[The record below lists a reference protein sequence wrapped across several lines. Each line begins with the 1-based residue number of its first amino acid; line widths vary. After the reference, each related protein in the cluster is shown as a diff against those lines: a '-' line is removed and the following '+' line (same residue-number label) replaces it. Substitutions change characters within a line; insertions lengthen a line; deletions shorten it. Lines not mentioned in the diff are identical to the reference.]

1 MKLGASLQNLIRTPA
16 LRLRHLALVAGA
28 VVLAGSAGVLAVT
41 ASAAPSAFA
50 DSAPYT
56 AACTSSLLGS
66 FDASGIITTGS
77 LSANPVP
84 PGGSETLNNYGLEL
98 QFPASAVNVAIANG
112 VTSLTGTITTAID
125 ATNITPS
132 STPETLIASTGP
144 LISDTPLAVVTTPLA
159 VSPSFTD
166 ASATGVVHLTQ
177 DADITV
183 SFQAQVSGINFPIA
197 VSVTC
202 TTTAADIDTA
212 TIVSPIAPQI
222 TSIASDTV
230 AGGSAFSYAV
240 TAAGTPTPVLS
251 VSSGSTLPAG
261 VTFTDNGNGT
271 ATLAGPASVAP
282 GVYTFSL
289 QADNG
294 VTPNATQAFTLTV
307 AAPGSAAITSSPGTT
322 VTAGTAMAPFTVT
335 TAGFPVPSLT
345 KRGALPSGVTFSDN
359 HNGTATIS
367 GNPGATR
374 GGAYVVTITA
384 SNDQGTASQTFTLVV
399 NEEPAITS
407 RASTTFTPGDSG
419 TFTITT
425 DGFPAPSLTESG
437 TLPAGVTFTDKGN
450 GTATISG
457 IPADADSYPIV
468 VTATNIAGGVS
479 QSLTID
485 VDQTVVFTSAPT
497 ATTTAG
503 TAMAAVT
510 VTTTGFPVPSL
521 TKKGT
526 LPSGVTFT
534 DNQDGTAT
542 ISGVPKANQ
551 GGSYVV
557 TITASNDQGT
567 VTQTFILVVNEA
579 PAITSRAS
587 ATFTAGDSGTF
598 TVTTNGSPAPSLTE
612 SGALPSGVTF
622 TDNGNGTA
630 TISGIPA
637 TVGSYRIVI
646 TATNGSGSASES
658 FTLKV
663 S

>member
-437 TLPAGVTFTDKGN
+437 TLP
-450 GTATISG
+450 
-457 IPADADSYPIV
+457 
-468 VTATNIAGGVS
+468 
-479 QSLTID
+479 
-485 VDQTVVFTSAPT
+485 
-497 ATTTAG
+497 
-503 TAMAAVT
+503 
-510 VTTTGFPVPSL
+510 
-521 TKKGT
+521 
-526 LPSGVTFT
+526 SGVTFT

-663 S
+663 SEEPGVTRAGGTPHPARVRPTAGSRLSRDRGMLTLLRACAASLDQAAVHADDA